1 MQLPSLPNLLIRQQ
15 LLLAVSL
22 ACLIVLAL
30 LVARLARAR
39 RHGMS
44 LRMQIFLAV
53 GGVSG
58 LVVAAFSW
66 QVIDAFQR
74 RIEELATLYPGIE
87 TQTLTRETVADWGPK
102 VILLGLLL
110 VGGAALAA
118 AILGRAIGDPIRHV
132 SETATRIAGGYRT
145 ADFPEPRGREVR
157 ELTQALEDMR

>member
-1 MQLPSLPNLLIRQQ
+1 VPIQLPSLVLRQQ

-30 LVARLARAR
+30 LMARLALAR

-58 LVVAAFSW
+58 LVVAALSW

-74 RIEELATLYPGIE
+74 RIEDLSLIYPGIE
-87 TQTLTRETVADWGPK
+87 TNTLTRETVADWGP
-102 VILLGLLL
+102 
-110 VGGAALAA
+110 
-118 AILGRAIGDPIRHV
+118 
-132 SETATRIAGGYRT
+132 
-145 ADFPEPRGREVR
+145 
-157 ELTQALEDMR
+157 